1 MKTGLLSA
9 LALLSLAGTGAAAHA
24 QDEAAPPPPVQEQAN
39 PQGPGLPTAEPP
51 APVTA
56 EDPVPPAMPAD
67 PAYRGGP
74 YKGAL
79 TPPPQEEMGKTY
91 PVCTQTIR
99 DSCRNRGGK

>member
-9 LALLSLAGTGAAAHA
+9 IVILSLAGTGAAAHA

-67 PAYRGGP
+67 PAYKGGP

-79 TPPPQEEMGKTY
+79 TQPPQEEMGKTY
-91 PVCTQTIR
+91 PVCTQTIQ